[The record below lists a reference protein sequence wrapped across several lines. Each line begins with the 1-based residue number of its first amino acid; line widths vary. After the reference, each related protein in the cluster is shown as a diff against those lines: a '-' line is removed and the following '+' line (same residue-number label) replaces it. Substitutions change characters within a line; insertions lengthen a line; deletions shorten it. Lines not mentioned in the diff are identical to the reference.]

1 MGNQDPASSGRPKDP
16 TDQGRPLR
24 STLGPWATLLLV
36 GSSYLAYG
44 ASRLTVEVQVLE
56 LVFTLLALTLL
67 AAGLV
72 SFVTLAVTR
81 RHGWPNTLGL
91 VLAIFPVPI
100 FTVPDLGATEETRQS
115 VCANNLKQVG
125 SACLLYAKD
134 HEGSFPAEPALLLGE
149 HLEDGQPFVCPSRLE
164 QLKAI
169 RGGADLRSL
178 PEARSYVYVAG
189 LRRDDPAEYVL
200 AFDEEWNHYGTR
212 VNVLRVDGS
221 AGAKTKAGALQADL
235 DGQAAALKTK
245 GREMKVVR
253 PAWSRHPD
261 APEGYFTPWTVR
273 PLLLTFLVMA
283 AVCALAV
290 AVELVVAYL
299 YRRRAGSAEGQ

>member
-1 MGNQDPASSGRPKDP
+1 MGDQDPASSGRPEDS
-16 TDQGRPLR
+16 TGGGRPLR
-24 STLGPWATLLLV
+24 LTLGPWVTLLLV
-36 GSSYLAYG
+36 GGSYLAYG
-44 ASRLTVEVQVLE
+44 ASRLAVNVPSVE
-56 LVFTLLALTLL
+56 LVFILLAVTLL

-100 FTVPDLGATEETRQS
+100 FTIPDLGAAEETRQS

-134 HEGSFPAEPALLLGE
+134 HGGSFPAEPALLLGDF
-149 HLEDGQPFVCPSRLE
+149 LVDGQPFVCPSRLE
-164 QLKAI
+164 QLKEI

-178 PEARSYVYVAG
+178 PEAHSYVYAAG
-189 LRRDDPAEYVL
+189 LGKDDPAEYVL
-200 AFDEEWNHYGTR
+200 AFDEEWNHYGIR
-212 VNVLRVDGS
+212 VNVLHVDGRVV
-221 AGAKTKAGALQADL
+221 AQTDAGALRADL
-235 DGQAAALKTK
+235 DAQAAALKAK

-261 APEGYFTPWTVR
+261 APEGYFTPWAMR
-273 PLLLTFLVMA
+273 LRLLTFLVMG

-290 AVELVVAYL
+290 AVELVVARL
-299 YRRRAGSAEGQ
+299 RRRRAG

>member
-1 MGNQDPASSGRPKDP
+1 MGDQDPASSGPPNDP
-16 TDQGRPLR
+16 TDRGRPLR
-24 STLGPWATLLLV
+24 LTLGPWATLLLV
-36 GSSYLAYG
+36 GGSYLAYG
-44 ASRLTVEVQVLE
+44 ASRLAVKVPSVE
-56 LVFTLLALTLL
+56 LVFVLMALTLL
-67 AAGLV
+67 ATGLV
-72 SFVTLAVTR
+72 SFVTLVVTN
-81 RHGWPNTLGL
+81 RHGWANTLGL

-100 FTVPDLGATEETRQS
+100 FTIPNRGAAEETRQS

-149 HLEDGQPFVCPSRLE
+149 YLEDAQPFVCPSRLE
-164 QLKAI
+164 QLKEI

-178 PEARSYVYVAG
+178 PEARSYCYVAG
-189 LRRDDPAEYVL
+189 LRKGDPAGYIL
-200 AFDEEWNHYGTR
+200 AFDEEWNHYSIR

-221 AGAKTKAGALQADL
+221 VGAKTKAGALLADL
-235 DGQAAALKTK
+235 DGQAAALKAK

-261 APEGYFTPWTVR
+261 APEGYFTPWTAR
-273 PLLLTFLVMA
+273 PYLLTFLVMA

-290 AVELVVAYL
+290 AVELVVSYL
-299 YRRRAGSAEGQ
+299 RGRRAG